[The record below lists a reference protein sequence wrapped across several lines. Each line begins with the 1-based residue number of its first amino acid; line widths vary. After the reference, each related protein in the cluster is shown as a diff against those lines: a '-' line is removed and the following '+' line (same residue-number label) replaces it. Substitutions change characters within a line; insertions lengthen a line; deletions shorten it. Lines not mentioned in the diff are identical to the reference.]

1 MKSNMSNISKEKVIT
16 GYQEDEIGVWYAFK
30 LIAKRRSN
38 ILIGVATVMVLASI
52 YAFSLPNIY
61 RSSGIY
67 EVIGQGEASSQV
79 KKSGLSSIAGAVGV
93 SLGGGQTNQGDIIVK
108 TIRSKTFLEHLLKFD
123 GVLPSLVA
131 AESFN
136 PSLASISFNEKAYS
150 SINNE
155 WNRSVPTVH
164 EAYKIYSR
172 QLSVRQDQGDNFIYI
187 EFNHISPNFAHDFV
201 TLIIDQLNMILRNKS
216 LIEANAALDFLESEL
231 TNTFLIE
238 LRNSISSLIQKQ
250 LEKKML
256 ADVSKNFALKPIEL
270 PFIEE
275 EKFSP
280 SRAIMLLWYFIGSF
294 IFSCMIA
301 FFWEANR
308 SDLSKTK

>member
-1 MKSNMSNISKEKVIT
+1 MSNLNKEKVIT
-16 GYQEDEIGVWYAFK
+16 SYQENEIGVSYALQ
-30 LIAKRRSN
+30 LIAKQRSK
-38 ILIGVATVMVLASI
+38 ILIGVVTVMVLTTI

-61 RSSGIY
+61 RSTGIY
-67 EVIGQGEASSQV
+67 EVVGQSQASSQV

-123 GVLPSLVA
+123 GVLPSLVSA
-131 AESFN
+131 KSFN
-136 PSLASISFNEKAYS
+136 SSTASLSFNEKIYS
-150 SINNE
+150 SVNNK

-164 EAYKIYSR
+164 EAYKAYTK

-187 EFNHISPNFAHDFV
+187 EFNHISPIFAHDFV
-201 TLIIDQLNMILRNKS
+201 SLIIDQLNMILRNKS
-216 LIEANAALDFLESEL
+216 LIEANAALDFLETEL

-280 SRAIMLLWYFIGSF
+280 SRAVMLFWYLIGSF
-294 IFSCMIA
+294 IIFCMIA